1 MSFNGKPVKGV
12 LLDITG
18 VLQEDGKAIPGS
30 VEAVEK
36 LKNAGIDVRFVTN
49 ETQLTRKKLLEKLH
63 GMKFS
68 MPEEAMYVIVSPL
81 KVILSILS
89 PCHTYDQLLIYQGFL
104 PIYRNSKSRNFA
116 DFIEKYLG
124 NIHK

>member
-49 ETQLTRKKLLEKLH
+49 ETQLTRKKLVEKLH

-68 MPEEAMYVIVSPL
+68 MPEEAMYVIFFPFKERGYPNHS
-81 KVILSILS
+81 LSLS
-89 PCHTYDQLLIYQGFL
+89 HI
-104 PIYRNSKSRNFA
+104 
-116 DFIEKYLG
+116 
-124 NIHK
+124 

>member
-49 ETQLTRKKLLEKLH
+49 ETQLTRKKLVEKLH

-68 MPEEAMYVIVSPL
+68 MPEEAMYVRKAKLYTLSTLNIYL
-81 KVILSILS
+81 ILWHTQLIL
-89 PCHTYDQLLIYQGFL
+89 CAV
-104 PIYRNSKSRNFA
+104 KC
-116 DFIEKYLG
+116 
-124 NIHK
+124 

>member
-49 ETQLTRKKLLEKLH
+49 ETQLTRKKLVEKLH

-68 MPEEAMYVIVSPL
+68 MPEEAMYVTFFSPFKGKGYL
-81 KVILSILS
+81 N
-89 PCHTYDQLLIYQGFL
+89 
-104 PIYRNSKSRNFA
+104 PIST
-116 DFIEKYLG
+116 G
-124 NIHK
+124 

>member
-68 MPEEAMYVIVSPL
+68 MPEEAMYVIFSPL
-81 KVILSILS
+81 KQRGYLTSSYLLKRGIQ
-89 PCHTYDQLLIYQGFL
+89 QLRGQ
-104 PIYRNSKSRNFA
+104 NFA
-116 DFIEKYLG
+116 IF
-124 NIHK
+124 

>member
-49 ETQLTRKKLLEKLH
+49 ETQLTRKRLVEKLH

-68 MPEEAMYVIVSPL
+68 MPEEAMYVIFSPF
-81 KVILSILS
+81 KERVYPNHSLSLS
-89 PCHTYDQLLIYQGFL
+89 HI
-104 PIYRNSKSRNFA
+104 
-116 DFIEKYLG
+116 
-124 NIHK
+124 